1 MSSSYTI
8 PIQHFDTNLL
18 PPNSRKIGSAEFRT
32 AVSAFFGRQYLS
44 KGHYVSVE
52 FTETDIRVTA
62 ISAEESPISTLLPV
76 LNSPNFRDA
85 IPPLENLLQES
96 PGDMHVLYNLGSAYN
111 KDGAFQ
117 KGKATLQ
124 EGVRL
129 YPEYSNMWAALGYS
143 QVSLGEAAAATESF
157 VKATQV
163 DPENG
168 YAWRNLGLAQ
178 AMQKEKAAAVQS
190 LRKAVKYLPDDPL
203 AIMGL
208 AQALEAE
215 KSESGATEAAAL
227 YQRLVDEQ
235 GSSDIAERARE
246 ALTQMAHKSM
256 RAKTHGSLR
265 MDVVFYILGAL
276 EKFEAMG
283 AEKTKEVAVEIAFL
297 GREGLDINDPEPRYT
312 LRSMPGE
319 FSGLQLVAMMY
330 TAFQELNPNLP
341 PVMDLSEEYKAA
353 LGMSSMRQKKR

>member
-18 PPNSRKIGSAEFRT
+18 PPNSRKIGSPEFRA

-52 FTETDIRVTA
+52 FSDTDIRVTA
-62 ISAEESPISTLLPV
+62 VSAEESPISTLLPV
-76 LNSPNFRDA
+76 LNSPHFRDA
-85 IPPLENLLQES
+85 IPPLENLLRES
-96 PGDMHVLYNLGSAYN
+96 PSDMHVLYNLGSAYN

-117 KGKATLQ
+117 KGKDMLQ

-129 YPEYSNMWAALGYS
+129 YPDHSNMWAALGFS
-143 QVSLGEAAAATESF
+143 QVNLGAVAAAKESF
-157 VKATQV
+157 EKATSI

-168 YAWRNLGLAQ
+168 YAWRNLGVAQ
-178 AMQKEKAAAVQS
+178 AMQKEKTAAVQS

-203 AIMGL
+203 AILGL

-215 KSESGATEAAAL
+215 KSAPSAAEAAAL

-246 ALTQMAHKSM
+246 ALTQMAHKTM
-256 RAKTHGSLR
+256 RAKAHGSLR

-276 EKFEAMG
+276 EKFDAMG
-283 AEKTKEVAVEIAFL
+283 EEKTKEVAVEIAFL
-297 GREGLDINDPEPRYT
+297 GREGLDLNDPEPRYT
-312 LRSMPGE
+312 LRSVQGE
-319 FSGLQLVAMMY
+319 FSGLHLVAMMY
-330 TAFQELNPNLP
+330 TAFQQIDPGLP
-341 PVMDLSEEYKAA
+341 PVIDLSEEYSAA